1 VGFQK
6 DIGGWPAS
14 MPDVVAAGLAGSQV
28 RDGPDAVAD
37 VRLPDWLDGAA
48 GTFGG
53 GEGRRVAGVAPGGGG
68 AAAAEP
74 EAGAGPGGPDGDR
87 CPDSAAPKTTADE
100 PAGDC
105 GHAAALAPAACPPRG
120 TCPRWGGR
128 PTPGSR
134 C

>member
-1 VGFQK
+1 
-6 DIGGWPAS
+6 

-74 EAGAGPGGPDGDR
+74 ETEAGLGRQGSARRLGP
-87 CPDSAAPKTTADE
+87 AAPKTTADE

-120 TCPRWGGR
+120 TCPRRGGR